1 MPPHLQLTLLN
12 ISPACDAQAVL
23 PRPQH
28 VILSHLYCQRGQV
41 RMTDDVTQMDSRA
54 GGRCCMPDLVLVFC
68 AILMPVV
75 RLFSPCTECERACG
89 WHDTPLQ
96 EQIHHD
102 SHVQAQTKAHCSA
115 APAFLNGS
123 GLSKIR
129 LCALV
134 STQPCTISRP
144 QGYQSMRACTST
156 CEVPEKLDSCPV
168 TVMTP
173 HDSLLV

>member
-41 RMTDDVTQMDSRA
+41 RMTDDVSQVEGRA
-54 GGRCCMPDLVLVFC
+54 CCMPYLVFVFWG
-68 AILMPVV
+68 ILMPVV
-75 RLFSPCTECERACG
+75 RLLSTCTECERACG

-134 STQPCTISRP
+134 STQPCTISRL

-168 TVMTP
+168 TVITRMTICWFEM
-173 HDSLLV
+173 